1 MKIMVPLDLSDV
13 AARAIGPAKTLA
25 RALGDELMFVTV
37 SGLRIR
43 ADLLAQ
49 ASSEQVEVPELIES
63 YLRSV
68 ASDLDGIPADYSLI
82 SGDDAAE
89 ALVDYAG
96 REGVRMVV
104 MATHGRSGFE
114 RWKLGS
120 ITERVVRHSPVP
132 VTVIPKLTAV
142 WASR

>member
-1 MKIMVPLDLSDV
+1 MKIVVPLDLSDV
-13 AARAIGPAKTLA
+13 AARAIAPAKTLA
-25 RALGDELMFVTV
+25 RALDDELILVTV

-49 ASSEQVEVPELIES
+49 AGSEQIEVPELIES

-68 ASDLDGIPADYSLI
+68 ASDMDGIPADYSLI

-89 ALVDYAG
+89 ALVDFAG
-96 REGVRMVV
+96 REGIRMVV

-120 ITERVVRHSPVP
+120 ITERVVRYSPVP
-132 VTVIPKLTAV
+132 VTVIPKLPAA
-142 WASR
+142 WQ

>member
-1 MKIMVPLDLSDV
+1 MKIVVPLDLSDV
-13 AARAIGPAKTLA
+13 AAKAIGPAKLLA
-25 RALGDELMFVTV
+25 KGLGDELMLVTV

-43 ADLLAQ
+43 SDLQEQ
-49 ASSEQVEVPELIES
+49 ARSEQIGVPELIES

-68 ASDLDGIPADYSLI
+68 ASDVDGIPADFSLI

-89 ALVDYAG
+89 ALVAYGDK
-96 REGVRMVV
+96 EGVRMIV

-114 RWKLGS
+114 RWRLGS

-132 VTVIPKLTAV
+132 VTVIPTSTPN
-142 WASR
+142 WD

>member
-1 MKIMVPLDLSDV
+1 MKIVVPLDLSDV
-13 AARAIGPAKTLA
+13 AARAIEPAKVLA
-25 RALGDELMFVTV
+25 KALGDELMFVTV

-43 ADLLAQ
+43 ADLVAQ
-49 ASSEQVEVPELIES
+49 AGSEQIEVPELIES
-63 YLRSV
+63 YLRSAV
-68 ASDLDGIPADYSLI
+68 SDVDGIPSEYSLI

-89 ALVDYAG
+89 ALVEYAG
-96 REGVRMVV
+96 KEGVRMVV

-132 VTVIPKLTAV
+132 VTVIPKLPAA
-142 WASR
+142 WQ

>member
-1 MKIMVPLDLSDV
+1 MKIVVPLDLSDV
-13 AARAIGPAKTLA
+13 AARAIGPAKIFA
-25 RALGDELMFVTV
+25 KALGDELMLITV

-49 ASSEQVEVPELIES
+49 AGSEQVEVPELIES

-68 ASDLDGIPADYSLI
+68 AADLDGIPADYLLI

-89 ALVDYAG
+89 ALVDFAG
-96 REGVRMVV
+96 GEGVRMVV

-132 VTVIPKLTAV
+132 VTVIPKLTAG
-142 WASR
+142 WH

>member
-1 MKIMVPLDLSDV
+1 MGPLDLSDV

-25 RALGDELMFVTV
+25 RALGDELRLVTV

-49 ASSEQVEVPELIES
+49 ASSEQIEVPELIES

-68 ASDLDGIPADYSLI
+68 ASDVDGIPADYSLI

-132 VTVIPKLTAV
+132 VTVKPKLKAG
-142 WASR
+142 WH

>member
-13 AARAIGPAKTLA
+13 AARAIPPAKTLA

-49 ASSEQVEVPELIES
+49 AGSEQIEVPELIES

-68 ASDLDGIPADYSLI
+68 ASDMDEITADYSLI

-96 REGVRMVV
+96 REGTRMVV

-120 ITERVVRHSPVP
+120 ITERVVRYSPVP
-132 VTVIPKLTAV
+132 VTVIPKLPSE
-142 WASR
+142 WD

>member
-1 MKIMVPLDLSDV
+1 MTIVVPLDLSEV
-13 AARAIGPAKTLA
+13 AARAIAPAKALA
-25 RALGDELMFVTV
+25 RALGDDLMLVTV

-49 ASSEQVEVPELIES
+49 AGSEQIEVPDLIES

-68 ASDLDGIPADYSLI
+68 ASDLDGIPADFSLI
-82 SGDDAAE
+82 RGDDAAE
-89 ALVDYAG
+89 ALVEYAG
-96 REGVRMVV
+96 REDVRMLV

-132 VTVIPKLTAV
+132 VTVIPKLTTA
-142 WASR
+142 WR

>member
-1 MKIMVPLDLSDV
+1 MKIVVPLDLSEV
-13 AARAIGPAKTLA
+13 AARAIAPAKSLA
-25 RALGDELMFVTV
+25 KALGDDLMLVTV

-49 ASSEQVEVPELIES
+49 AGSEQIEVPDLIES

-68 ASDLDGIPADYSLI
+68 ASDLDGIPADFSLI
-82 SGDDAAE
+82 RGDDAAE

-96 REGVRMVV
+96 REDVRMLV

-132 VTVIPKLTAV
+132 VTVIPKLTTA
-142 WASR
+142 WR

>member
-1 MKIMVPLDLSDV
+1 MKIVVPLDLSEV
-13 AARAIGPAKTLA
+13 AARAIEPAKVLA
-25 RALGDELMFVTV
+25 KALGDELMLVTV

-43 ADLLAQ
+43 ADLIAQ
-49 ASSEQVEVPELIES
+49 AGSEQIEVPELIES

-68 ASDLDGIPADYSLI
+68 VSDVDGIPAAYSLI

-89 ALVDYAG
+89 ALVEYAG
-96 REGVRMVV
+96 KEGVRMVV

-132 VTVIPKLTAV
+132 VTVIPKLPAA
-142 WASR
+142 WQ

>member
-1 MKIMVPLDLSDV
+1 MKIVVPLDLSDV
-13 AARAIGPAKTLA
+13 AARAIGPAKILA
-25 RALGDELMFVTV
+25 KALGDELMLVTV

-43 ADLLAQ
+43 TDLLAQ

-68 ASDLDGIPADYSLI
+68 ASDLDGITADYSLI

-89 ALVDYAG
+89 ALVEYAG
-96 REGVRMVV
+96 GEGVRMVV

-132 VTVIPKLTAV
+132 VTVIPKLPAE
-142 WASR
+142 WE

>member
-1 MKIMVPLDLSDV
+1 MKIVVPLDLSDV
-13 AARAIGPAKTLA
+13 AARAIGPAKMFA
-25 RALGDELMFVTV
+25 KALGDELMLVTV
-37 SGLRIR
+37 LGLRIH
-43 ADLLAQ
+43 ADLVAQ
-49 ASSEQVEVPELIES
+49 ANSEQIEVPELIES

-68 ASDLDGIPADYSLI
+68 ASDLDGIEADYSLI

-96 REGVRMVV
+96 KGGVRMVV

-132 VTVIPKLTAV
+132 VTVIPKLPPG
-142 WASR
+142 WE

>member
-1 MKIMVPLDLSDV
+1 MKIVVPLDLSDV
-13 AARAIGPAKTLA
+13 AARAIGPAKIFA
-25 RALGDELMFVTV
+25 KALGDELMLITV

-68 ASDLDGIPADYSLI
+68 AADLDGIPADYSLI

-89 ALVDYAG
+89 ALVDFAG
-96 REGVRMVV
+96 GEGVRMVV

-132 VTVIPKLTAV
+132 VTVIPKLTTE
-142 WASR
+142 WH